1 MTVVLPW
8 LRRVRRSTRVCLA
21 SAALL
26 VIWSLPEVAAPLL
39 APVFAALV
47 LLILAGL
54 FVWWYWIRPRRFR
67 RRRGPADVRLR
78 PLSPRTLRP
87 LAAGIGVACIA
98 CQAAYL
104 LHLRFLPV
112 PDVDPFQ
119 DFFAM
124 GQQPW
129 GWLVIFVMAVVLAP
143 VIEET
148 VFRGWIQRPLERLWG
163 PAPAVIVSATL
174 FALVH
179 GIPEYLP
186 FYFAIGVLLGG
197 VVLLT
202 RSLWASV
209 LLHAAFNLQ
218 NLALA
223 LVGPGD
229 LLSELLIAR
238 QTPVVILSAAVLIS
252 CSVFLV
258 SNARRV
264 RATVRPARAVPVGPA
279 VRVGA
284 QSVEVG
290 A

>member
-1 MTVVLPW
+1 M
-8 LRRVRRSTRVCLA
+8 RVCLA
-21 SAALL
+21 SAGLL
-26 VIWSLPEVAAPLL
+26 VIWSLPDVAASFL
-39 APVFAALV
+39 APVFATP
-47 LLILAGL
+47 LLLMLAVL

-98 CQAAYL
+98 CHAAFL

-112 PDVDPFQ
+112 PAVDPFQ
-119 DFFAM
+119 DFWAM
-124 GQQPW
+124 SQQPW
-129 GWLVIFVMAVVLAP
+129 GWLMIFVMAVVIAP
-143 VIEET
+143 IMEET

-163 PAPAVIVSATL
+163 PAPAVTISATL

-218 NLALA
+218 SLALT

-229 LLSELLIAR
+229 LVGELFIAR
-238 QTPVVILSAAVLIS
+238 QTPVVIVSAAVLIS

-264 RATVRPARAVPVGPA
+264 RAIVRPARAVRLGTA
-279 VRVGA
+279 VA
-284 QSVEVG
+284 LADQSV
-290 A
+290 